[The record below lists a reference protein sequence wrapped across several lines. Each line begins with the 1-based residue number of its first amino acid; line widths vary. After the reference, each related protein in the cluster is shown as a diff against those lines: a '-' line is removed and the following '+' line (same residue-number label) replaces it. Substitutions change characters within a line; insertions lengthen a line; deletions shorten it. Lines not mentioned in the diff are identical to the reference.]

1 RFTHDIPR
9 RLSRADRGLRRE
21 KTRRAFHLERTQC
34 VRFNQAKPTRRQP
47 VPDEPGFRPQAIIP
61 RDEHETPLPL
71 GAFIPDRRKK
81 IQQTSLHENSIATSV
96 GHPLGCHPYSTRSKP
111 ETSPQP
117 PDKTRRNLSGV

>member
-1 RFTHDIPR
+1 LFPPSLREFNPHVGHQRLRFTHDIPR

-81 IQQTSLHENSIATSV
+81 I
-96 GHPLGCHPYSTRSKP
+96 
-111 ETSPQP
+111 
-117 PDKTRRNLSGV
+117 